1 MNRRRRLTAR
11 QWDMLALAGIMILI
25 GVCLAT
31 LIAKWE
37 AEAAYEWDRWQGVP
51 PADRRH
57 P

>member
-1 MNRRRRLTAR
+1 MNRRRLTSR
-11 QWDMLALAGIMILI
+11 QWDMLALAGIMILL

-31 LIAKWE
+31 LLAKWE
-37 AEAAYEWDRWQGVP
+37 AEATYEWDRWQGVP